1 MAGVPSARRSL
12 GARAALVAVRWLG
25 VVALT
30 LALGELAARF
40 VLHQEPL
47 QTEAMLWQHH
57 PRWGWAHIPDADGV
71 FVKPGFS
78 QSIHINSKGLRERE
92 IPYAKPQGVTRVL
105 VLGDS
110 SVVGFE
116 VPEEAVFTRVAEA
129 RLRERGHAVEFIN
142 AGVRG
147 YGTDQSLLFLEDE
160 GLRYAPDLVLYKW
173 TDNDRDDNATIH
185 RPFRKFGKP
194 YFDLDGSD
202 ALVLRGVP
210 VPDYPYGADL
220 RVGHD
225 GEVRSLDVAPST
237 WITLWFRDVAL
248 THSAFATALL
258 KAALAAPS
266 LSQALIGLGGYDDA
280 QDVERN
286 LDRSSRLFR
295 VTVAMVRE
303 MQRLSETH
311 GARFRM
317 IAATGPWGEAVLE
330 NASMPALGAAER
342 FRARAPKGAALQVP
356 YDPHWNELGHRLYGE
371 ALADALEASGLLQPA
386 PAPQEH
392 AGNG

>member
-1 MAGVPSARRSL
+1 V
-12 GARAALVAVRWLG
+12 RAALVAVRWLG

-30 LALGELAARF
+30 LVLGELAARF
-40 VLHQEPL
+40 VLHQDPL
-47 QTEAMLWQHH
+47 QTEAMLWRHH

-78 QSIHINSKGLRERE
+78 QAIHINSKGLRERE
-92 IPYAKPQGVTRVL
+92 IPYEKPRGVTRIL

-129 RLRERGHAVEFIN
+129 QLRERGYTVEFIN

-173 TDNDRDDNATIH
+173 TDNDRDDNATVH
-185 RPFRKFGKP
+185 RPFRRFGKP
-194 YFDLDGSD
+194 YFDLDGND
-202 ALVLRGVP
+202 ALVLRGAP

-220 RVGHD
+220 RVGRD
-225 GEVRSLDVAPST
+225 GEVRSLEIAPLT
-237 WITLWFRDVAL
+237 WVTLWFRDVAL

-266 LSQALIGLGGYDDA
+266 VSQALVGLGGYDDG
-280 QDVERN
+280 QDLDRN

-303 MQRLSETH
+303 MQRLSEAH
-311 GARFRM
+311 GAQFRM
-317 IAATGPWGEAVLE
+317 IGATGPWGGAVREEAT
-330 NASMPALGAAER
+330 MPELGSAEH
-342 FRARAPKGAALQVP
+342 FRALIPPGASLQVR

-371 ALADALEASGLLQPA
+371 ALADSLAESGLLQRPA
-386 PAPQEH
+386 PEQ
-392 AGNG
+392 AGND